1 MAVTWLDI
9 ALAFAQSRQG
19 YGDGSSETQIGG
31 TSCVA
36 TAVDQEY
43 LTGRVNENLPD
54 LDEDEE
60 ENLENS

>member
-1 MAVTWLDI
+1 MAVTWLDV
-9 ALAFAQSRQG
+9 ALAFAQSHEAHQG

-43 LTGRVNENLPD
+43 LTGRVNENLLD
-54 LDEDEE
+54 LDEDDEE
-60 ENLENS
+60 